1 MKRIVLLGASGSIGI
16 QTIDVVLSHSDEFEI
31 TALSIGYNVQQ
42 LREILEKIH
51 PAHVCVAKKEDAQLL
66 KEEYSD
72 IVFHSGDEGLLELAV
87 LDYDVLV
94 NALVGFVG
102 LMPTLK
108 AIETGHDIALANKE
122 TLVVGGQFVMDAVHK
137 YGVSMTPIDSEHSAI
152 FQCLQG
158 NRHSEVKRLI
168 VTASGGSFRNHT
180 REQLKDVTVE
190 AALKHPNWS
199 MGAKIT
205 IDSATM
211 MNKGFEVI
219 EAHWLFGFDFDH
231 IDVVMHPESVVH
243 SMVEY
248 HDTAIVA
255 QLGTPDMRL
264 PIQYALSWPN
274 RLSLNSESMDFTK
287 MMTLHFSP
295 VSFERFPLLGLAYE
309 VGRKQ
314 GNLPAVLNAA
324 NEVANQAFRDG
335 RITFLEIEELVIN
348 TVHEFPYQKNVTLQ
362 DVIDADRRARMIVES
377 KIKEKMVWDCSI
389 LLSC

>member
-1 MKRIVLLGASGSIGI
+1 MKQLVLLGASGSIGL
-16 QTIDVVLSHSDEFEI
+16 QTIDVVLSHPDQFEI
-31 TALSIGYNVQQ
+31 TALSIGYNVNQ
-42 LREILEKIH
+42 LKEILTKIH
-51 PAHVCVAKKEDAQLL
+51 VSDVCVVKKEDAMQLSL
-66 KEEYSD
+66 EYPD
-72 IVFHSGDEGLLELAV
+72 IVFHHGDEGLIELV
-87 LDYDVLV
+87 TTCSYDVLV
-94 NALVGFVG
+94 NALVGFAG

-122 TLVVGGQFVMDAVHK
+122 TLVVGGQFVMDAVKK
-137 YGVSMTPIDSEHSAI
+137 YGVSLTPIDSEHSAI

-158 NRHSEVKRLI
+158 NRSSEVKRLI
-168 VTASGGSFRNHT
+168 VTASGGSFRNLQ
-180 REQLKDVTVE
+180 REELKDVTVE
-190 AALKHPNWS
+190 QALNHPNWA

-248 HDTAIVA
+248 HDTAVVA

-264 PIQYALSWPN
+264 PIQYALSWPA
-274 RLSLNSESMDFTK
+274 RLKLSAESLDFTK
-287 MMTLHFSP
+287 LSALHFAP
-295 VSFERFPLLGLAYE
+295 ASFERFPLLGLAYE

-335 RITFLEIEELVIN
+335 RIRFLEIEELVID
-348 TVHEFPYQKNVTLQ
+348 TVNQFDYQSDVTLD
-362 DVIDADRRARMIVES
+362 DVIEADRRARLIVET
-377 KIKEKMVWDCSI
+377 KIKEKM
-389 LLSC
+389 